1 MMRIAAV
8 ASLALCSFSLFASD
22 PPLKSGP
29 QVGQRPGPYA
39 FVMATGPQRGQAFCY
54 ICETADQ
61 PAAIL
66 FVRSLN
72 EPIGKLAAKLDQSAA
87 DGTVPNLKTWLTLL
101 DDGKQTDAERRLIE
115 WGRHHAIKTMPLGI
129 FEDEHGP
136 PSYKLHAGAEAT
148 VLLFVNQKVVANFA
162 IRPGDLNEAKIGEIV
177 KALGQLK
184 VKKD

>member
-1 MMRIAAV
+1 MPPWRSDSGVTRKCSTSMFCAKAAAGKGTDAPMRTIF
-8 ASLALCSFSLFASD
+8 ALLIVSSPLFASD

-39 FVMATGPQRGQAFCY
+39 FVMATGPQRGQSFCD
-54 ICETADQ
+54 ICDTANQ

-72 EPIGKLAAKLDQSAA
+72 EPLGKLAAKFDHAAA
-87 DGTVPNLKTWLTLL
+87 DGAIPNMKTWLTLL
-101 DDGKQTDAERRLIE
+101 DDGKQADLDRRLVE

-136 PSYKLHAGAEAT
+136 PSYKLHREAEAT
-148 VLLFVNQKVVANFA
+148 VLL
-162 IRPGDLNEAKIGEIV
+162 
-177 KALGQLK
+177 
-184 VKKD
+184 